1 MQEQGKHTNRIAGFA
16 VLLIAVALVSS
27 GVTAFFCGLWGG
39 GAWAPLAQMA
49 DTIARVYYYYD
60 EKVGGEDAL
69 IDAATSTRSITRPNN
84 MPSTCAPIPG
94 STAASA
100 L

>member
-39 GAWAPLAQMA
+39 GPWW
-49 DTIARVYYYYD
+49 
-60 EKVGGEDAL
+60 
-69 IDAATSTRSITRPNN
+69 
-84 MPSTCAPIPG
+84 
-94 STAASA
+94 
-100 L
+100 

>member
-1 MQEQGKHTNRIAGFA
+1 MQEQGKHSNRTARLVA
-16 VLLIAVALVSS
+16 LLIAVALVSS

-49 DTIARVYYYYD
+49 DTIARAYYYYD

-69 IDAATSTRSITRPNN
+69 VDAALRGMVSEPR
-84 MPSTCAPIPG
+84 
-94 STAASA
+94 AAEYIDQMDKS
-100 L
+100 